1 MAHTLKNYHAHSEP
15 KPSPGAGV
23 LEGETGL
30 PDGTGAQGTAMT
42 LKKKLTKTEFRQRAD
57 EILLRLSLEVTPF
70 WPESEDKQ
78 EQRLKRAATDPLY
91 FCRTYLPHYF
101 SHAPAPFHYE
111 LVALLERQPAKG
123 EAPLK
128 PLAATVGMMSQSPAP
143 ESRKPKPKTP
153 KATRGAAPTEVVVPA
168 VVAAPREFAKTTV
181 CAFGYVLHQ
190 ICFGRRRFIIIGSD
204 TDDLAS
210 DLTGYLY
217 LELLYNERLLQD
229 FGELAKAN
237 KSVDDFV
244 TLNDIRVKSRGRGQ
258 RLRGLKHRQWRPDLI
273 ILDDLENDLNV
284 RNPEIV
290 QQILDWVKSAVYPAL
305 DAGGNLM
312 VIGTILRWKSA
323 LHLMLTSQDEPYC
336 HFRRRIYR
344 AHQENGSSLWEA
356 RHPVAR
362 LKMQKQLMGTVAF
375 NREKMNEP
383 APESGFFQEEWI
395 HYYHPDILKDRDL
408 VVAGFFDPSLETGAA
423 SDYKAVV
430 TVGWERQEMV
440 FYVMDAFIQKTT
452 LEQTLRAIFNRHQ
465 EYCYQVLGVEDNL
478 FQRLLLKEFD
488 RLGQERGQ
496 LLPLKGVTHR
506 IAKETRVASLSPLLE
521 RGRIR
526 FIRGHSDQE
535 LLIEQLL
542 YFPSR
547 TLHDDG
553 PDALEGAIR
562 LAQEFSGAAAEPYE
576 RVQPRVFQGRGT
588 F

>member
-1 MAHTLKNYHAHSEP
+1 
-15 KPSPGAGV
+15 
-23 LEGETGL
+23 
-30 PDGTGAQGTAMT
+30 
-42 LKKKLTKTEFRQRAD
+42 
-57 EILLRLSLEVTPF
+57 VTPF
-70 WPESEDKQ
+70 WPEGETKQ
-78 EQRLKRAATDPLY
+78 QKRLERAAADPLY

-111 LVALLERQPAKG
+111 LVAMMEFRP
-123 EAPLK
+123 APLESV
-128 PLAATVGMMSQSPAP
+128 AGAGDGINSAP
-143 ESRKPKPKTP
+143 P
-153 KATRGAAPTEVVVPA
+153 EVAVPA
-168 VVAAPREFAKTTV
+168 VAAAPREFAKTTV
-181 CAFGYVLHQ
+181 CAFGYVIHQ

-217 LELLYNERLLQD
+217 LELLYNERLHQD
-229 FGELAKAN
+229 FGELVKAN
-237 KSVDDFV
+237 RKVDDFV

-258 RLRGLKHRQWRPDLI
+258 RLRGLKHKQWRPDLI

-290 QQILDWVKSAVYPAL
+290 AQILDWVKSAVYPSL

-312 VIGTILRWKSA
+312 IIGTILRWKSA
-323 LHLMLTSQDEPYC
+323 LHLMLTSPEEPYC
-336 HFRRRIYR
+336 HFQRRIYR
-344 AHQENGSSLWEA
+344 ALQEDGSSLWET
-356 RHPVAR
+356 RHPVDR
-362 LKMQKQLMGTVAF
+362 LKKQKQFMGTVAF
-375 NREKMNEP
+375 NREKLNEP
-383 APESGFFQEEWI
+383 APEGGFFKEEWI

-408 VVAGFFDPSLETGAA
+408 VAVGFFDPSLETGAA
-423 SDYKAVV
+423 SDYKAFI
-430 TVGWERQEMV
+430 TVGWDPQEMV

-452 LEQTLRAIFNRHQ
+452 LDQTLRAICNRQQ
-465 EYCYQVLGVEDNL
+465 EYGCRVLGVEDNL

-496 LLPLKGVTHR
+496 VLPLKGVTHR
-506 IAKETRVASLSPLLE
+506 IAKETRVAALSPLLE
-521 RGRIR
+521 RGKIR

-562 LAQEFSGAAAEPYE
+562 LAQELSGAAGALYE
-576 RVQPRVFQGRGT
+576 RVKSRAFQGRGT